1 MVPVPAPPAW
11 RKVPPDQ
18 VRRFADL
25 AMEQVPDIAQDILRA
40 MRREFPNLELTTD
53 ETGEPKA
60 LMAIRLA
67 LESFVAQLTT
77 DIERPRELPEV
88 FREFGRNQALAGRR
102 LDSLQAIYRLNVR
115 LAWRSLAEIGQQ
127 VEIPP
132 PAMYELAESAFEYLD
147 ELVSH
152 SLHGYAEVAAGQ
164 AGERIRRQRLLVDL
178 LLTEHRTDPTAA
190 LAERAVAVDW
200 PLPDEIA
207 VAVLL
212 RPTQQLVTPALGDEV
227 LLDMDGEQPRLVLP
241 DPEAP
246 GRVERLRRAMGG
258 WSGAIG
264 PSVPVTRAATSLHW
278 ATAAA
283 KMIQEGLLPQGR
295 LLRCSEHAEALVLL
309 PAEILIDDLARRR
322 LDRLT
327 EAGPEQARRLA
338 ETLLA
343 WLETQG
349 GAPEV
354 AARLGVHPQT
364 VRNRLRQIRDLWGD
378 DLDDPERRFELE
390 LVLRTR
396 RLRGGLGEPEA

>member
-1 MVPVPAPPAW
+1 MPAPPAW
-11 RKVPPDQ
+11 QKVPPDQ

-25 AMEQVPDIAQDILRA
+25 AMEQVPDIARDILRA
-40 MRREFPNLELTTD
+40 MRQEFPNLQLTTD
-53 ETGEPKA
+53 ALGEPKA
-60 LMAIRLA
+60 LLAIRLA
-67 LESFVAQLTT
+67 LENFVGQLTT
-77 DIERPRELPEV
+77 DIEQPRELPEV

-115 LAWRSLAEIGQQ
+115 LAWRSLAEIGQK

-164 AGERIRRQRLLVDL
+164 AGERIRRRRLLVDL
-178 LLTEHRTDPTAA
+178 LLTEHRADPPATLAA
-190 LAERAVAVDW
+190 VAERAAAVDW
-200 PLPDEIA
+200 PLPDEVA

-212 RPTQQLVTPALGDEV
+212 RPDRQLLTPALGDEV
-227 LLDMDGEQPRLVLP
+227 LLDLDGEPPRLVLP

-246 GRVERLRRAMGG
+246 GRVERLHRAMGG

-264 PSVPVTRAATSLHW
+264 PSVPVTQAATSLHW

-283 KMIQEGLLPQGR
+283 RMIQEGLLPHGG
-295 LLRCSEHAEALVLL
+295 LLSCSEHAEALVLL
-309 PAEILIDDLARRR
+309 PAGKLIDDLARRR

-327 EAGPEQARRLA
+327 EVGPEQARRLA

-343 WLETQG
+343 RLETQG

-364 VRNRLRQIRDLWGD
+364 VRNRLRQIKELWGD
-378 DLDDPERRFELE
+378 DLDDPDRRFELE
-390 LVLRTR
+390 LILRTR
-396 RLRGGLGEPEA
+396 RLRGELTDPNA

>member
-1 MVPVPAPPAW
+1 MPAPPAW
-11 RKVPPDQ
+11 HKVPPEQ
-18 VRRFADL
+18 VRRFAEL
-25 AMEQVPDIAQDILRA
+25 ATEQVPDIARDILQA
-40 MRREFPNLELTTD
+40 MRQEFPNLDLTTD
-53 ETGEPKA
+53 EKGVPKA
-60 LMAIRLA
+60 LSAIRLA
-67 LESFVAQLTT
+67 LENFLAQLTT
-77 DIERPRELPEV
+77 DTERPRELPEV
-88 FREFGRNQALAGRR
+88 FRDFGRNQALKGRR

-115 LAWRSLAEIGQQ
+115 LAWRSLAEIGQK

-164 AGERIRRQRLLVDL
+164 AGERIRRRRLLIDL
-178 LLTEHRTDPTAA
+178 LLTEHRGDPSAA
-190 LAERAVAVDW
+190 LAERAAAVDW
-200 PLPDEIA
+200 TLPDEVA

-212 RPTQQLVTPALGDEV
+212 RPAQQLVTPALGDEV
-227 LLDMDGEQPRLVLP
+227 LLDLDGEQPRLVLA
-241 DPEAP
+241 DPGTP
-246 GRVERLRRAMGG
+246 GRIEWLRRAMGG

-264 PSVPVTRAATSLHW
+264 PGVPVTQAATSLHW
-278 ATAAA
+278 AA
-283 KMIQEGLLPQGR
+283 KATRMIQEDLLPRGR

-309 PAEILIDDLARRR
+309 PADRLIDDLARRR
-322 LDRLT
+322 LAQLT
-327 EAGPEQARRLA
+327 DVGPEQARRLA

-343 WLETQG
+343 WLQTRG

-378 DLDDPERRFELE
+378 DLDDPDRRFELE

-396 RLRGGLGEPEA
+396 RLRGELADPNA